1 MCSWESHMECS
12 PWLASRK
19 SPLLGLPLF
28 LPFFAGSCGW
38 QSYDHRFLTISLL
51 PLNSLPS
58 TARTAP
64 ISPET
69 SAPAAFF
76 PPSESNKGS
85 PPPPE
90 SATISPH
97 HTFST
102 RGAPTFHFTLIY
114 HPHSYDPFPPAS
126 WMAIAQEHQASSLSP
141 RLVYVVPTAGTW
153 HHSVPIPENESRS
166 VLSDSLRPPR
176 LYSPW
181 NSPGQNTRVGSLSLL
196 QWIFLTQELNQGLL
210 HCSGFFTNLAI
221 REAPFSPNSTLSR
234 RFFLFPLNQLGSFS
248 LESALSFENAS
259 W

>member
-38 QSYDHRFLTISLL
+38 QSYDHRFWTISLL